1 MAAILAVKVEDPRSL
16 KLNEFFDYDGKCYGL
31 TRSRALTDTVCIDLA
46 DFYEG
51 TVRSEVM
58 WAVPVIFVCEDEDD
72 KEVICGWYEAADV
85 FRRIRRPA
93 LFLEGNVVCR
103 SADAVL
109 MPEKEWLPSSVS
121 FANRLYQVIEEGDM
135 TYTLTKAMM
144 DSYSGE
150 NECLRG
156 DYIRIG
162 LDPSCRRSYDACID
176 RCADLAL
183 QLMDDKCENI
193 RDIRT
198 LETYARQAV
207 TILPRQADG
216 HYYLAMALY
225 QLGKAKA
232 GMKSAEKALAIEP
245 DAADII
251 ALKGNLL
258 VSLGYADEGAGH
270 LHEAWQI
277 SGDEDYLLQEGRIY
291 MFAGRMDK
299 AVECLKKISDPA
311 ILEDAGIKL
320 KDMERRWPFLNV
332 RGFSLKK
339 MFKKK

>member
-1 MAAILAVKVEDPRSL
+1 MSAILAVKVEDPRSL
-16 KLNEFFDYDGKCYGL
+16 KLNEFFDYDGKCYAL
-31 TRSRALTDTVCIDLA
+31 TRSRTLTDKVCIDLA

-58 WAVPVIFVCEDEDD
+58 PGVPVVFITEDEEGNDA
-72 KEVICGWYEAADV
+72 VCGWYRSADV
-85 FRRIRRPA
+85 FREIRRPA
-93 LFLEGNVVCR
+93 LFLEGNVVCKT
-103 SADAVL
+103 ADAVL
-109 MPEKEWLPSSVS
+109 MPESEWLPSSVVFGS
-121 FANRLYQVIEEGDM
+121 RLYHVIEDGDM
-135 TYTLTKAMM
+135 IFALMKAMM
-144 DSYSGE
+144 DGYTGT

-156 DYIRIG
+156 DHIR
-162 LDPSCRRSYDACID
+162 SNTEASYRRSYDACID
-176 RCADLAL
+176 RCSELAMD
-183 QLMDDKCENI
+183 LMDDKCE
-193 RDIRT
+193 DIRGIKA
-198 LETYARQAV
+198 LEAYARQAV
-207 TILPRQADG
+207 TLSGRQADG

-225 QLGKAKA
+225 QLGKAKSGVKA
-232 GMKSAEKALAIEP
+232 VEKALAIEP

-258 VSLGYADEGAGH
+258 VSMGYADEGAAH

-277 SGDEDYLLQEGRIY
+277 SEDEDYLLQEGRIY

-311 ILEDAGIKL
+311 ILEEAGIKL

>member
-58 WAVPVIFVCEDEDD
+58 RAVPVVFICEDEKDA
-72 KEVICGWYEAADV
+72 ICGWYREADV
-85 FRRIRRPA
+85 LRDIRRPS

-103 SADAVL
+103 SAQAL
-109 MPEKEWLPSSVS
+109 LLPEKEWMPSSVT
-121 FANRLYQVIEEGDM
+121 FTDRLYQVIEEGDM
-135 TYTLTKAMM
+135 TYALTKAMM

-156 DYIRIG
+156 DHIRISP
-162 LDPSCRRSYDACID
+162 DASCRRSYDACID

-183 QLMDDKCENI
+183 QLMDDKCESI
-193 RDIRT
+193 RDIRS
-198 LETYARQAV
+198 LEVYARQAAA
-207 TILPRQADG
+207 LAPRQADG

-232 GMKSAEKALAIEP
+232 AMKSAEKALAIEP

-251 ALKGNLL
+251 ALKGNIL
-258 VSLGYADEGAGH
+258 VSLGYTDEGAAH
-270 LHEAWQI
+270 LHEAFQI
-277 SGDEDYLLQEGRIY
+277 SADEDYLLQEGRIY

-299 AVECLKKISDPA
+299 AVACLKKISDPA
-311 ILEDAGIKL
+311 ILEEAGIKL

-339 MFKKK
+339 MFRKK

>member
-1 MAAILAVKVEDPRSL
+1 M
-16 KLNEFFDYDGKCYGL
+16 
-31 TRSRALTDTVCIDLA
+31 
-46 DFYEG
+46 
-51 TVRSEVM
+51 
-58 WAVPVIFVCEDEDD
+58 
-72 KEVICGWYEAADV
+72 

-135 TYTLTKAMM
+135 TYSLMKALM
-144 DSYSGE
+144 DSYTGE

-156 DYIRIG
+156 DHIRTG
-162 LDPSCRRSYDACID
+162 VDPSCRRSYDACID

-207 TILPRQADG
+207 TISPRQADG